1 MNGVKIQI
9 TKTSIVN
16 TAISTAKK
24 LAIPFDGVVY
34 ASILYVMDHGL
45 KKSDSYELYHC
56 EDSRTMFLGEY
67 IATYIKTQ
75 AEKLGIDDVEYVK
88 KCLDQILW
96 INNSD
101 EVINEYYR
109 NKKSPENTARKI
121 SKTN

>member
-1 MNGVKIQI
+1 MNAVKIQI

-45 KKSDSYELYHC
+45 KKSDGYELYHS
-56 EDSRTMFLGEY
+56 EDSRTMFLSEY
-67 IATYIKTQ
+67 MTTYIKTQ
-75 AEKLGIDDVEYVK
+75 AEKMRIDDTEYVK
-88 KCLDQILW
+88 KCLDQIIW

-101 EVINEYYR
+101 EIINEYYR
-109 NKKSPENTARKI
+109 KKSPENIARKI

>member
-1 MNGVKIQI
+1 MNAVKIQI
-9 TKTSIVN
+9 KKTSIVN

-45 KKSDSYELYHC
+45 KKSDIYELYHS
-56 EDSRTMFLGEY
+56 EDSRTMFLSEY
-67 IATYIKTQ
+67 MTTYIKTQ
-75 AEKLGIDDVEYVK
+75 AEKMRIDDTEYVK
-88 KCLDQILW
+88 KCLDQIIW

-101 EVINEYYR
+101 EIINEYYR
-109 NKKSPENTARKI
+109 KKSPENIARKI

>member
-1 MNGVKIQI
+1 MNAVKIQI
-9 TKTSIVN
+9 KKTSIVN

-45 KKSDSYELYHC
+45 KKSDTYELYHS
-56 EDSRTMFLGEY
+56 EDSRTMFLSEY

-75 AEKLGIDDVEYVK
+75 AEKMGIDDAEYVK
-88 KCLDQILW
+88 KCLDQIIW

-101 EVINEYYR
+101 EIINEYYR
-109 NKKSPENTARKI
+109 KKSPENIARKI